1 MNDFFDLLNGFRI
14 NGAFPI
20 DSRFVVADEA
30 ARLAIPVNAVYKGLF
45 TFQADNNL
53 LYIYDGDD
61 QTNVDS
67 AWTSFTVNNIDV
79 DNITSVI
86 APNGNTVV
94 TLPFENGQTSQ
105 FVVQRGEVGPESQY
119 SIEVIGEFAEDI
131 IVAAPEGGSYNVD
144 TRELDT
150 TTLTAGWFDPFTQ
163 QVPALQDGNAYYRA
177 RFLIVPAR
185 LAGVTSLVPIWS
197 SPVQLSGDQG
207 PQGLTGAPGAPGNDG
222 DSFVGVVQST
232 VPSRGGFTEVQPRK
246 QDHNGVITDAGNP
259 IRLAAGFTGASV
271 SDVDI
276 VTQGGTGQP
285 TTIQF
290 EITSDQGATST
301 LPTLVTIPPGA
312 SGSGTGDV
320 LVSGNISLG
329 QYAKWSGPTSI
340 SGQTGVPAVDVTGL
354 SLKDNT
360 TFATIFDDLDTRDV
374 RVQNGRIRLTE
385 ADGTQTS
392 STGFAILST
401 VMENEAT
408 PVQSSALHTEFA
420 SKQDN
425 ITGDSESITI
435 PQHGSTPSIVFVKAN
450 TNLSNVDSTLT
461 DQEKADFRAKIGAGT
476 GSSGSDV
483 DDLAITGS
491 TLQVTENGTPTGT
504 GIRVEASVM
513 DEDGRLVSSKAVFDG
528 LADKVDLSPTGS
540 QTITTASGSVL
551 TIQGSVDFDDNDGDK
566 IIDISGTSGDIHI
579 EDDGNV
585 KTLYDKSAG
594 QWYADPTNTSGNLS
608 TSDDNKLMRAGGL
621 AIGAISVGHADFSGN
636 NEEAIIEL
644 GYENTVISELPLNVE
659 TSDADAAETFLKR
672 NTHGEIIFSLSNVI
686 QSGDLRPATSAA
698 VNTAISSSG
707 SFNPG
712 GPNTDGFV
720 LTNDGT
726 GAYNW
731 EVSTG
736 GDGLQVISAF
746 SEITSP
752 TNGQD
757 VYLDTTD
764 GTNRPGIY
772 QYNSTDSE
780 WVIVIG
786 GAGVPF
792 GNTLPITNTGTVGEL
807 FRLLQSD
814 GEYSLGFYVRVSNL
828 GTIADWRQLGEETG
842 NGTLPT
848 TNRYDGRVFYL
859 ESHEGIDETG
869 WYVWR
874 DAATGIPADWYK
886 AGTQWEAERIY
897 PEVGGSA
904 PATDHV
910 EPFLLNSGLWNH
922 ANQLYIYVGAS
933 VSINSATDL
942 FNNSPEEAPDDWET
956 WEDFV
961 ARATT
966 GGGTALTERFQPN
979 GATAFTIGT
988 LHTGA
993 AGTAPANSL
1002 YFRTASTD
1010 NTKLTITDFSQ
1021 LEAGNQIVFDFPDGT
1036 PDNSPGGRALTAL
1049 QNGGTLFI
1057 SSGTASS
1064 EMQVSGIAGNPA
1076 VAGGNKRFTISSVTH
1091 SFGTVGT
1098 AASTSFILST
1108 EAITDF
1114 YQDDKLVGPRFTE
1127 YHFSNSYNAGDFA
1140 WSAGE
1145 LFQCTAS
1152 YTAPHNQELPQN
1164 QPEHWKAVTHQIEIF
1179 DSLEAL
1185 TDLNATGKPTA
1196 TVTPG
1201 ELSLVWQDPTAS
1213 NNGLYLVT
1221 ASDTTNYTAGT
1232 TVTKLVTFGGGGG
1245 TEVSVKGTGFNDI
1258 NIVDDSTNTTSVRG
1272 ITWAVTSAGVL
1283 SGSVSVAGLGTGGSD
1298 GRFQGAPVAAGIA
1311 SSGVTVSAV
1320 GLIHNSLGEAV
1331 TVILPSANPTTPFAI
1346 GEHVH
1351 TTDADGAITYVISD
1365 TFVAQ
1370 SGVVEII
1377 INGDH
1382 RTAWQGATDIFI
1394 DRTAT
1399 PVNTIFAVTNPGAGA
1414 LQLSDS
1420 LINVI
1425 EQENETNKIALANE
1439 AKVDSLLDILT
1450 ISTAWETQG
1459 TYLTTTWPGLITNHT
1474 AGQGNSLYT
1483 SPTLRVFPDGRYE
1496 FSIYASFPTD
1506 ELPASFTDEFGTAT
1520 QANKPIAG
1528 IAFSSSAYDNIP
1540 FPHVL
1545 QSEFIRSQP
1554 LGTGGTT
1561 AGYGGRH
1568 LVVFGGILTDAQNA
1582 DRSFIQNAS
1591 DTFAIYGEYSL
1602 YAFYPNND
1610 VYDNFR
1616 VGDPAEIFAFTVGI
1630 YDLYQLHDMNTDADG
1645 DRIGLE
1651 YVMFAQGGYVS
1662 AWIAS
1667 TPANSTTTTGLTID
1681 TITGLTRTEYTSTPR
1696 FTDTWYE
1703 IADATITS
1711 GALVAEAG
1719 RTVWTTALTGVGA
1732 HASSF
1737 VI

>member
-20 DSRFVVADEA
+20 DSRFVTADEA

-45 TFQADNNL
+45 TIQADTNV
-53 LYIYDGDD
+53 LYVYQGDD
-61 QTNVDS
+61 QTNS
-67 AWTSFTVNNIDV
+67 AEGWVAFEVNNIDPGA
-79 DNITSVI
+79 TEYEF
-86 APNGNTVV
+86 APNGNTLV
-94 TLPFENGQTSQ
+94 TLVFEDGERSTP
-105 FVVQRGEVGPESQY
+105 FVVQRGTDGPEAQY
-119 SIEVIGEFAEDI
+119 FIELIGEFAEDI
-131 IVAAPEGGSYNVD
+131 SVDSPTGGDYNPQ
-144 TRELDT
+144 TRVLDVT
-150 TTLTAGWFDPFTQ
+150 GVTVGWIDPFTQ
-163 QVPALQDGNAYYRA
+163 AVPALQAGNAYYRS
-177 RFLIVPAR
+177 RFIIIPAR
-185 LAGVTSLVPIWS
+185 IPDGTTSITPIWS

-207 PQGLTGAPGAPGNDG
+207 PQGQTGPGGAPGIDG
-222 DSFVGVVQST
+222 DDFAGVTYTGAV
-232 VPSRGGFTEVQPRK
+232 SRGDATFVQPIKR
-246 QDHNGVITDAGNP
+246 DEHGVESPEGDPFPVRAGH
-259 IRLAAGFTGASV
+259 TGDSV
-271 SDVDI
+271 TDVDI
-276 VTQGGTGQP
+276 ISGGSQAGEATVIQLEATRANGSTYLLPTQI
-285 TTIQF
+285 TIQ
-290 EITSDQGATST
+290 
-301 LPTLVTIPPGA
+301 PGV
-312 SGSGTGDV
+312 SGSGAGDV
-320 LVSGNISLG
+320 IFTGNPQAG
-329 QYAKWSGPTSI
+329 QYVKVVNQTTGM
-340 SGQTGVPAVDVTGL
+340 GQTGVPEGDITGL
-354 SLKDNT
+354 P
-360 TFATIFDDLDTRDV
+360 TINGSTDLGTIITDLDSRGGGAADV
-374 RVQNGRIRLTE
+374 
-385 ADGTQTS
+385 A
-392 STGFAILST
+392 
-401 VMENEAT
+401 
-408 PVQSSALHTEFA
+408 VQSGSVVLVDSNGTAIANGFNILNSVTQGSAVPVRSDALFTEFGTKLDTDLTNVA
-420 SKQDN
+420 S
-425 ITGDSESITI
+425 
-435 PQHGSTPSIVFVKAN
+435 
-450 TNLSNVDSTLT
+450 LT
-461 DQEKADFRAKIGAGT
+461 TQQQSDFRTAIGAGT
-476 GSSGSDV
+476 GTGVGDV
-483 DDLAITGS
+483 L
-491 TLQVTENGTPTGT
+491 LNPT
-504 GIRVEASVM
+504 V
-513 DEDGRLVSSKAVFDG
+513 
-528 LADKVDLSPTGS
+528 S
-540 QTITTASGSVL
+540 QTIIQPSGTVL
-551 TIQGSVDFDDNDGDK
+551 DVRGSFDLEDNNGRKALDF
-566 IIDISGTSGDIHI
+566 SGTSGDIHL
-579 EDDGNV
+579 EDYNTTTNESNTKVLFDRSSGQLYMNPTSA
-585 KTLYDKSAG
+585 TL
-594 QWYADPTNTSGNLS
+594 NLP
-608 TSDDNKLMRAGGL
+608 TSDDNKIMRAGGL
-621 AIGAISVGHADFSGN
+621 AIGATSVGHADHSDN
-636 NEEAIIEL
+636 NEEAIIEI
-644 GYENTVISELPLNVE
+644 GYENVEVSTLPLNVE
-659 TSDADAAETFLKR
+659 TADGDATETFLKR
-672 NTHGEIIFSLSNVI
+672 NTNGEIIFSLANLVQAS
-686 QSGDLRPATSAA
+686 DLRPVTSAA
-698 VNTAISSSG
+698 VQSAIA
-707 SFNPG
+707 
-712 GPNTDGFV
+712 GF
-720 LTNDGT
+720 
-726 GAYNW
+726 
-731 EVSTG
+731 TG
-736 GDGLQVISAF
+736 GGLQVISAF

-807 FRLLQSD
+807 FRLLQAD
-814 GEYSLGFYVRVSNL
+814 GEYSLGFYVRVANA

-859 ESHEGIDETG
+859 ESHEGTDETG

-874 DAATGIPADWYK
+874 DAATGIPAGWYK

-904 PATDHV
+904 PATNHV

-966 GGGTALTERFQPN
+966 GGGTSLTERFQPN
-979 GATAFTIGT
+979 GATAFTIGG
-988 LHTGA
+988 LHKGNS
-993 AGTAPANSL
+993 GTAPANTL
-1002 YFRTASTD
+1002 YFRTASGTS
-1010 NTKLTITDFSQ
+1010 TKLDITDFSQ
-1021 LEAGNQIVFDFPDGT
+1021 LESGNQILFDLPDGT
-1036 PDNSPGGRALTAL
+1036 ANDSPGTAALTAL

-1057 SSGTASS
+1057 SSGTASA
-1064 EMQVSGIAGNPA
+1064 EIEIVGIQGDPA
-1076 VAGGNKRFTISSVTH
+1076 VAGGNKRFTLGSVTK
-1091 SFGTVGT
+1091 SNGTVST
-1098 AASTSFILST
+1098 DASTSFTMST
-1108 EAITDF
+1108 EAYTEF

-1127 YHFSNSYNAGDFA
+1127 YHFSNSYNAGDYA

-1232 TVTKLVTFGGGGG
+1232 TVTKLVTFGGGSG
-1245 TEVSVKGTGFNDI
+1245 TNVSVKSTGFDDI

-1272 ITWAVTSAGVL
+1272 ITWAVTSAGEL
-1283 SGSVSVAGLGTGGSD
+1283 SGSVSVSGLGTGGSD

-1351 TTDADGAITYVISD
+1351 TTDANGAITYVISD

-1399 PVNTIFAVTNPGAGA
+1399 PVNTIFAVTTPGAGA

-1420 LINVI
+1420 LINII

-1459 TYLTTTWPGLITNHT
+1459 TYLTTTFPGLITNHT
-1474 AGQGNSLYT
+1474 AGQANSLYT

-1561 AGYGGRH
+1561 SGYGGRH

-1630 YDLYQLHDMNTDADG
+1630 YDLYQLHDMNTDAAG
-1645 DRIGLE
+1645 NRIGLE

-1681 TITGLTRTEYTSTPR
+1681 TITGLTRTEYTSIPR

-1703 IADATITS
+1703 IADVTITS
-1711 GALVAEAG
+1711 GALVAAAG